1 MASVALM
8 SPSIS
13 SQTLTASPT
22 HHLPL
27 DLHPSSDQALLS
39 TLSSSSYT
47 FLQPPPSLHTAA
59 LVLAKRYLDPLAAS
73 VSKTQ
78 EGRLQEKRRK
88 RKRKRGEVDYGSTDE
103 ILHLEQVHLEGF
115 GIQQV
120 WEQARRVLDAG
131 RNEIERS
138 LVGQAQPLQAHGPVA
153 INRETHDKNDR
164 RIKQFRFQNDNGLQA
179 SDGEDN
185 YVERPE
191 LDLENAPEGGE
202 LSEEEYDINDGSI
215 GSENNQDSL
224 VDGDDIEVDDMEM
237 EVDDISGQD
246 QADSFIPDK
255 HGLNDGF
262 FSIDEFNRTSE
273 FLEQQDARG
282 DPNDGAAS
290 DEEEI
295 DWDADPMT
303 RPGPSNDIQ
312 ETDGDTQGNDNDSEE
327 DGPTFGNANLNAPDT
342 SSDDDDDD
350 DTGIQQNS
358 NTNDVKYADFFEPP
372 PRALSKN
379 SRHRALPKTQPPP
392 QANGDDI
399 QRTISAVRRDLF
411 EDDLSCPSDSDGDD
425 VSTALPGSQNL
436 SSHQKRQAAISA
448 QIRQLEAAN
457 VAKRD
462 WTLSGEARA
471 AERPINSLL
480 EEDLDFERVGKP
492 VTVVTKEVSE
502 DIEALVK
509 RRILAREFDEVIRRR
524 PGLVTQTP
532 DIRRG
537 RTELDDTRDKRGLGE
552 LYEEEHLQAID
563 PLGHPDKRDEQLKKQ
578 HSEIERLWKDVSS
591 KLDALSSFNYRP
603 KPPEVNVTVVTDAPA
618 IRMED
623 ARPSGVGGVGDVGGG
638 ESRLAPQEVYKPGEE
653 KVREEIVAGGKPV
666 GREEMTREEK
676 LRRRRREKERIK
688 KAGGPMK
695 KDGGV
700 KTSGKSSKRE
710 DRDGVLSDLKK
721 GGVKVIGKRGDVKDV
736 EGKAVKITGNGKGAG
751 GFKL

>member
-1 MASVALM
+1 MAPGALI

-39 TLSSSSYT
+39 TLSNSPYT

-78 EGRLQEKRRK
+78 EARLQEKRK
-88 RKRKRGEVDYGSTDE
+88 KRKRGEVDYGSADE
-103 ILHLEQVHLEGF
+103 ILRLEQVHLEGF

-120 WEQARRVLDAG
+120 WEQTRRVLDAG

-138 LVGQAQPLQAHGPVA
+138 LFGQAESLPAHGLVA
-153 INRETHDKNDR
+153 INGEAHDKNYGQ
-164 RIKQFRFQNDNGLQA
+164 IKQVRFQDDGLQA
-179 SDGEDN
+179 TRSEEDYLEGPELELENTSEDGE
-185 YVERPE
+185 
-191 LDLENAPEGGE
+191 LL
-202 LSEEEYDINDGSI
+202 EEEVDINNGSI
-215 GSENNQDSL
+215 GSEHSQDIL
-224 VDGDDIEVDDMEM
+224 DDGDDIEIDDMELD
-237 EVDDISGQD
+237 VDDASGQD
-246 QADSFIPDK
+246 QADSFVPDK

-290 DEEEI
+290 DEEDI

-303 RPGPSNDIQ
+303 RSGPSNDNQ
-312 ETDGDTQGNDNDSEE
+312 EMDGDTQGNDNDSEE
-327 DGPTFGNANLNAPDT
+327 DGPTLGNADLNAPDT

-350 DTGIQQNS
+350 DDDIGIQQNS

-372 PRALSKN
+372 PRALTKN
-379 SRHRALPKTQPPP
+379 SRRRALPKTQPPP
-392 QANGDDI
+392 QANEDDI
-399 QRTISAVRRDLF
+399 QCTISAVRRDLF
-411 EDDLSCPSDSDGDD
+411 EDDLSNPSESEGD

-480 EEDLDFERVGKP
+480 EEALDFERVGKP
-492 VTVVTKEVSE
+492 VTVVTQEVSE

-509 RRILAREFDEVIRRR
+509 RRVLAREFDEVIRRR

-563 PLGHPDKRDEQLKKQ
+563 PSGHPDKRDERLKKQ

-603 KPPEVNVTVVTDAPA
+603 KPPEVNVTVVTDVPA
-618 IRMED
+618 VRMED

-653 KVREEIVAGGKPV
+653 KVREEVVAGGKPV

-695 KDGGV
+695 KDGALKAG
-700 KTSGKSSKRE
+700 GKSSKRE
-710 DRDGVLSDLKK
+710 ERDGVLSDLKK

-736 EGKAVKITGNGKGAG
+736 EGKAVKAIGNGKGAG